1 MHSLDNNIS
10 TFFGGIIVF
19 TNIVAEI
26 KVKKVILTLFL
37 QGLYVC
43 MCTCEYTLVVEKW
56 DMAENEGKQEEY
68 FTQNLEIGCVLP
80 GH

>member
-1 MHSLDNNIS
+1 M
-10 TFFGGIIVF
+10 
-19 TNIVAEI
+19 
-26 KVKKVILTLFL
+26 
-37 QGLYVC
+37 C